1 MKPRH
6 AAALAL
12 VGWYWM
18 VPPTYIYPIHGN
30 VLDPNNRVVV
40 NLNAPLT
47 WRFNWGE
54 YDSRSACEAKRAN
67 NIQEDTTLEK
77 DLKTKP
83 SNELEEFVEMDRHS
97 LCVATDDPRLKEA
110 K

>member
-1 MKPRH
+1 MKRRH

-47 WRFNWGE
+47 WWFNWGE

-67 NIQEDTTLEK
+67 NIQEDTTLE
-77 DLKTKP
+77 
-83 SNELEEFVEMDRHS
+83 NGLEEFVEMDRHS
-97 LCVATDDPRLKEA
+97 LCVASDDPRLKEA